1 MGTCRGGPR
10 LRRARPP
17 PPVREAKN
25 PHSTQAMTHRHLF
38 QRAAAADS
46 DRLHFAAHSHHW
58 WLDAALEGHARAAE
72 LAVER
77 LDRKWEVVFGELMPR
92 LQERVARRI
101 GWPDPSGIA
110 FAPSTH
116 ELLLRL
122 VSGIE
127 RGARPLRVLTTD
139 AEFHAAR
146 RQFLRWQEAGE
157 AAIEVVAAEPF
168 ASFSERM
175 EAAIAAGG
183 HDLVL
188 LSQVFFDSGFVVP
201 DLAALVS
208 VVPDDRTEVLIDGY
222 HSFNALPVDLA
233 SVASRAFF
241 TSGGYKY
248 AMSGEGACFLA
259 CPPGR
264 VPRPVNTGW
273 FAGFGALETFEDRV
287 GYAEDGSRFLGATLD
302 PTGLFRL
309 DGALGALDEAGLGPA
324 EIHAWV
330 EDLQRQAIEA
340 LPPTGALSRERLLP
354 DSGERGHFL
363 CFREPE
369 AGALHAELME
379 RGVWTDWRRDRLRF
393 GFALYHEPADI
404 EALTGH
410 LAAVRAG
417 RGA

>member
-1 MGTCRGGPR
+1 M
-10 LRRARPP
+10 
-17 PPVREAKN
+17 
-25 PHSTQAMTHRHLF
+25 SHRHLF
-38 QRAAAADS
+38 QRAAAADP

-58 WLDAALEGHARAAE
+58 WLDGALEGHARAAD

-77 LDRKWEVVFGELMPR
+77 LDRKWEVVFGELIPR

-101 GWPDPSGIA
+101 GWPDPGGIA

-127 RGARPLRVLTTD
+127 REGPLRVLTTD

-157 AAIEVVAAEPF
+157 AELEVVAAEPF
-168 ASFSERM
+168 ESFPERM
-175 EAAIAAGG
+175 LAAVARGG

-188 LSQVFFDSGFVVP
+188 VSQVFFDSGYVLE
-201 DLAALVS
+201 DLAAIVAA
-208 VVPDDRTEVLIDGY
+208 VPDDRTEIVIDGY
-222 HSFNALPVDLA
+222 HSFNALPVDLTA
-233 SVASRAFF
+233 IAQRAFF

-273 FAGFGALETFEDRV
+273 FAGFGALQTFEDEV
-287 GYAEDGSRFLGATLD
+287 AYGSDGSRFLGATLD

-309 DGALGALDEAGLGPA
+309 DGALGALDSAGLDVA
-324 EIHAWV
+324 SVHAWV
-330 EDLQRQAIEA
+330 AALEAQALADLPAQG
-340 LPPTGALSRERLLP
+340 LLSAASLLP
-354 DSGERGHFL
+354 GGPTAPRGHFL
-363 CFREPE
+363 CFREPRAE
-369 AGALHAELME
+369 ALHDALAE

-393 GFALYHEPADI
+393 GFALYHEPADV
-404 EALTGH
+404 EALGQH
-410 LAAVRAG
+410 LGAVRSSLG
-417 RGA
+417 D